1 MARFEKG
8 QPRPANAGRKPGS
21 RNKTTAAVKAALL
34 RALQA
39 GEEDGGEKFFSSL
52 REEDPKTFAALVGK
66 LIPTEQQVTG
76 GDVPLVVLRDYT
88 GLGTSDDGTG

>member
-1 MARFEKG
+1 MARFENG
-8 QPRPANAGRKPGS
+8 NPGRKPGS

-39 GEEDGGEKFFSSL
+39 GEEDGGEQFFGEL
-52 REEDPKTFAALVGK
+52 RESDPKTFAALVGK

-76 GDVPLVVLRDYT
+76 GDVPIVVLRDYT
-88 GLGTSDDGTG
+88 GMGETDDGEG